1 MSRAHWTLTGVGA
14 GWLAYI
20 AHLVT
25 VAVLAD
31 THPLHMVG
39 LAALTTAV
47 TLAAMAVLI
56 EPIRRQQVERD
67 RVDPETQAAIHHIGE
82 RLGRSTWR
90 S

>member
-1 MSRAHWTLTGVGA
+1 MSRSHWALVAAGA
-14 GWLAYI
+14 GWLSYV

-25 VAVLAD
+25 VAVLAE

-47 TLAAMAVLI
+47 AVSAMAVLL
-56 EPIRRQQVERD
+56 EPVRRQQVERE